1 MQRLVSSV
9 LKKSQVSASKGAIGR
24 ENAKYKRAHGRFA
37 GDVNAGS
44 CRPRLGQHIVSCVY
58 VTIAALITLPQPA
71 VAEVYDLP
79 PDGID
84 VIGAVS
90 SVRARADDTLIDI
103 ARRHGLGYED
113 IVIANPGVDVWL
125 PGEGT
130 EVILPT
136 RYVLPPGPRRGVILN
151 LAEYRMYYYPKAV
164 EGEAPVVMTF
174 PMSIGR
180 MDWETPLGRTRVTQK
195 VRNPA
200 WYPPASVRAEHEADG
215 RPLPRIV
222 PAGPD
227 NPLGDRAMR
236 LDIPGYLIH
245 GTNRPAGVGMRVTH
259 GCIRMF
265 PEDIEY
271 LFEQVAIDTEVTIIN
286 APVKI
291 GWDGDE
297 LVLEAHR
304 ILDVVAPPA
313 DAVLIDVAD
322 VLAGEAERALALDD
336 DASAP
341 ATPAVA
347 ATPVNTING
356 LTALTEQFVAATESR
371 QGELDWAAAEILIA
385 NPSGIPQS
393 VGWRIKNAATSAAF
407 E

>member
-1 MQRLVSSV
+1 MKQGLKGGMGVLCVLLLVV
-9 LKKSQVSASKGAIGR
+9 SQPS
-24 ENAKYKRAHGRFA
+24 F
-37 GDVNAGS
+37 
-44 CRPRLGQHIVSCVY
+44 
-58 VTIAALITLPQPA
+58 
-71 VAEVYDLP
+71 AEVYDLP
-79 PDGID
+79 PEGTD
-84 VIGAVS
+84 VIGAVTT
-90 SVRARADDTLIDI
+90 VRARADDTLIDI

-113 IVIANPGVDVWL
+113 IVIANPDVDVWL

-130 EVILPT
+130 EIVLPT
-136 RYVLPPGPRRGVILN
+136 RFVLPPGPRRGVILN
-151 LAEYRMYYYPKAV
+151 LPEYRMYYYPKVA
-164 EGEAPVVMTF
+164 EGEKPVVMTF

-215 RPLPRIV
+215 RPLPRVV

-227 NPLGDRAMR
+227 NPLGERAMR

-271 LFEQVAIDTEVTIIN
+271 LFEHVAINTEVTIIN
-286 APVKI
+286 APVKL

-304 ILDVVAPPA
+304 VLDVVAPPA
-313 DAVLIDVAD
+313 DAVLADVAE
-322 VLAGEAERALALDD
+322 VLAGEAERALAI
-336 DASAP
+336 DAGAEP
-341 ATPAVA
+341 ATVAELPA
-347 ATPVNTING
+347 ATTTANG
-356 LTALTEQFVAATESR
+356 LTALTEQYVAITAAQ
-371 QGELDWAAAEILIA
+371 QGELDWDAAESQVA
-385 NPSGIPQS
+385 KPSGIPQS
-393 VGWRIKNAATSAAF
+393 VGKRIKNAATSAAF